1 MWWLDS
7 SDMVLVLGAIGGCT
21 SALLLVFCQNMRK
34 SRCTETNLC
43 CGCIKC
49 IREVE
54 TAEELAMDLAADN
67 KRAPEPPRPRSNSSD
82 EEAPVDRGQI

>member
-49 IREVE
+49 VREVE
-54 TAEELAMDLAADN
+54 SDALVLGEEMLES
-67 KRAPEPPRPRSNSSD
+67 KRAPEPPRPRSASVD
-82 EEAPVDRGQI
+82 EEIPDRGQI